1 MRTILLV
8 GLGLL
13 VAGCNQTTQ
22 GPGPVASA
30 SGASAAGSEA
40 LPPIYEPLVDMHRVN
55 PEKYRR
61 DLAECRQQAAP
72 QEAAAR
78 KARDQ
83 QTAGTALAVA
93 GAAASFI
100 PVSSFRQAHTLANAT
115 SAAQSAGGAIAEGG
129 AVTAE
134 QATMDYA
141 LVVNTCLTHKRY
153 RLLRG

>member
-1 MRTILLV
+1 MRKIFLV

-13 VAGCNQTTQ
+13 VAGCNQTAQT
-22 GPGPVASA
+22 PGPVASA
-30 SGASAAGSEA
+30 SGAGGSEA

-72 QEAAAR
+72 QEAVAR

-83 QTAGTALAVA
+83 QVAGTALAVA

-115 SAAQSAGGAIAEGG
+115 SAAQSAGGTIAEGG
-129 AVTAE
+129 AITAE
-134 QATMDYA
+134 QATADYA
-141 LVVNTCLTHKRY
+141 LVVNTCLTHRRY